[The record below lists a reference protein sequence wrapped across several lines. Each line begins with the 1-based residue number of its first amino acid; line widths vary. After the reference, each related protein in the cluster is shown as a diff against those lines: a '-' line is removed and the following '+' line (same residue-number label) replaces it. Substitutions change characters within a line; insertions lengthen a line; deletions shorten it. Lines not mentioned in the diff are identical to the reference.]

1 MGGPRGDRADGSHP
15 AAGVPSGLAWG
26 APGAASRAIHSTFIT
41 SIGRGAA
48 LSPSSF
54 IGRRLS
60 EALSRRR
67 WRPTRCRHSG
77 LTRYAR
83 SICARSARRSAN
95 AFGSCWTGQLRS
107 RRPDWSLCFDASSNR
122 NRKSRRQSR
131 QPLKSLRQLSSYGGQ
146 IANPPYLLCSSSQ
159 RTRRANHAVVLH
171 VPLLFSA
178 QKRFKKSLREK
189 TNFVKPIKM
198 VAAFKISPQKYSSFA
213 FTEFAV
219 CFPHSAPN
227 KGRTRRHERGAE
239 CGGRE
244 CAFKTYGMFA
254 DSEVVW
260 SWRAYAGAQ
269 VRAKLQ
275 RLRTGDGGKRWF
287 TEEHV

>member
-1 MGGPRGDRADGSHP
+1 MRRDAIGRPVQDGCRRAEATEPKRGHLSATPAPVKISVRNEIPAPGKNTLKPVDNPVDSGKSRGFGPKMGGPRGDRADGSHP

-26 APGAASRAIHSTFIT
+26 PPGAASRAIHSTFIT

-146 IANPPYLLCSSSQ
+146 IANPPTYSAAPPSAPDGQITPWFSTSHCSSRHKKGSKSPC
-159 RTRRANHAVVLH
+159 AK
-171 VPLLFSA
+171 
-178 QKRFKKSLREK
+178 KR
-189 TNFVKPIKM
+189 
-198 VAAFKISPQKYSSFA
+198 IS
-213 FTEFAV
+213 
-219 CFPHSAPN
+219 
-227 KGRTRRHERGAE
+227 
-239 CGGRE
+239 
-244 CAFKTYGMFA
+244 
-254 DSEVVW
+254 
-260 SWRAYAGAQ
+260 
-269 VRAKLQ
+269 
-275 RLRTGDGGKRWF
+275 
-287 TEEHV
+287 